1 MALQKK
7 KALPTWRDLPVGD
20 GIPMDNANHPIQAT
34 LYLGEPLK
42 RLLQS
47 QGRSA
52 FIGTNCF
59 LYYAVGTRP
68 CGPDFMVVNGGKDE
82 GQGSWVVYSE
92 GDLRPTFIC
101 EMLSPTSETADRTTK
116 LARYERLEVLDYVL
130 YDTETQRLEVYHYV
144 GGRYVPV
151 LPLPSGRFP
160 LQSLPLQLGIVGK
173 WLRWFTP
180 SGELLLTG
188 TEWAEQEHH
197 DAEQERQ
204 TAERERQRAEQE
216 RQRADE
222 AEARLRALEARLRD
236 LESPPGHHD
245 S

>member
-59 LYYAVGTRP
+59 LYYAVGARP
-68 CGPDFMVVNGGKDE
+68 CGPDFMVINGGKDE

-130 YDTETQRLEVYHYV
+130 YDTETQRLEVYHYM

-151 LPLPSGRFP
+151 LPLPSGRFA

-180 SGELLLTG
+180 SGDLILTS
-188 TEWAEQEHH
+188 TEWAEQEHQH
-197 DAEQERQ
+197 
-204 TAERERQRAEQE
+204 AEQE
-216 RQRADE
+216 RQRADD
-222 AEARLRALEARLRD
+222 AEARLRD
-236 LESPPGHHD
+236 LEVRLRNLESPPG
-245 S
+245 